1 MSMLDQ
7 LVERLLGRRVELLVQ
22 QALERQ
28 ARDALYQYQVHGD
41 RARLHIDPTAVVNN
55 ALFNLSSGEITVGR
69 HAFFGHNVSVLTGT
83 HDIEVYGRE
92 RQVAIPRSGRDV
104 VIHEGAWLASEVL
117 VLGPCEIGA
126 HAVVGAGSLVLG
138 DVPPYAIMVGRPAK
152 LVRMLQPGE
161 APQPQTRQAEAS
173 DPA

>member
-28 ARDALYQYQVHGD
+28 AGDALYQYQVHGD

-92 RQVAIPRSGRDV
+92 RQVAIPKSGRDV

-152 LVRMLQPGE
+152 LVRMLEPGE
-161 APQPQTRQAEAS
+161 APQPETRQAEA
-173 DPA
+173 